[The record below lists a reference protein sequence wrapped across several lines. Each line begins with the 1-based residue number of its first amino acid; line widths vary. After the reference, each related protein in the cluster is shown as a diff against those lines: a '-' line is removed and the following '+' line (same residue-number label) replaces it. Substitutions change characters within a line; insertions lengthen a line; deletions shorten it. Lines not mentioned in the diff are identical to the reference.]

1 MIVRISLF
9 MSQKK
14 KKKKEKG
21 QNKNFVLVDTL
32 LFFSLV
38 LVEDAL

>member
-9 MSQKK
+9 TSQKK

-21 QNKNFVLVDTL
+21 QNKSFVLVDTL
-32 LFFSLV
+32 LFF
-38 LVEDAL
+38 D